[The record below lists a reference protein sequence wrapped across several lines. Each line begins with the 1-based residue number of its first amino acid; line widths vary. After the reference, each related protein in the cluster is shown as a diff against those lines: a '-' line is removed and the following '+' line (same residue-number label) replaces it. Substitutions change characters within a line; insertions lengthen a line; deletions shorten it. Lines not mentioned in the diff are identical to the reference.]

1 MKNGFAF
8 TWMLCGMLVTA
19 TAWGEPPATDG
30 RIVLPAPEVAAI
42 RRLPVTTGAIG
53 NTLVRGHTFADPTQ
67 TFMQLY
73 TSDMAVSPDGHVFLT
88 TPWEEGL
95 RAAGLY
101 KDGDALPEVTRL
113 GVNSGETVA
122 CGRGYVAYARWLS
135 GKEGRKNMLVVF
147 RRQSDGGIQAGS
159 GVTTELQGR
168 PHTVVGLAIDEVNER
183 IYFSDDDGV
192 HAMSLKTR
200 RPVPDFDVP
209 LPRAGRLCLDDDGRL
224 FVAQRAFPPGKTPLR
239 PLAAEPFGSPP
250 IDAEHGVAMAVATG
264 SIGFVP
270 ADRES
275 GFVGLDFGSPAR
287 VARLRLQGD
296 VGGEN
301 RFGEVRVQTSTLGR
315 DGPWTDAARYS
326 DRAFD
331 WPEEWL
337 TLDAKVPIRCLRV
350 MGPNLSLRRLEAHGP
365 VTFVPGGIFLCGP
378 TGAVENCG
386 IDIAQ
391 PSDLAWDPV
400 GRRLLV
406 ADEGPDHQI
415 HAFRHAGTGWE
426 RDPTFATSGR
436 LGIRGGRRAGA
447 GAERGMC
454 GDLRFERIRGIGVD
468 AKGDVYVCHVGDA
481 GMCQTRLECH
491 AADGR
496 LRWRL
501 DGTSFLDQVDD
512 DPTLLGD
519 VFSALN
525 RYRVDLRAPASSDWT
540 WVASTVDR
548 ARYPDDPRLNGSALT
563 YGFRQLHGHRF
574 LVTTTQHG
582 HLLNVLR
589 FVDDDQAA
597 IPSVVLSFRTTGLPW
612 PPHQP
617 LGFGPFIWR
626 DVDGDGQFAAAEYEK
641 ARRIQGD
648 ISFMNMDET
657 GDVWCIVNR
666 AGKRFLK
673 KLALAD
679 RLDEHGSPVWAW
691 DAPGNREWPIPAPLD
706 KPKARIGGLEVDGSG
721 GEVFLFGFPADQPG
735 ECGHNWPL
743 GRLALRCKVEGDEL
757 QVTHEAALLHNVV
770 LDEKPKDQ
778 AYAAALG
785 GDYLFVMWQQ
795 HFTVLVYRRTTL
807 ELVGRIDLGPQCLKP
822 LVDGASELCIQP
834 DGQGFV
840 LYSPHYVAN
849 AVHQRRWN
857 GRDQGWITP
866 PDLQAPRATEPALAW
881 PAADVGG
888 WILERRILG
897 SGGWGPWQPAATL
910 PAGTVAWTD
919 PDNSPTARA
928 YRLRATGADDAR
940 SDWSQT
946 VYIRPPR
953 EQ

>member
-1 MKNGFAF
+1 MKKITGMAW
-8 TWMLCGMLVTA
+8 TLCGLAVAA
-19 TAWGEPPATDG
+19 TAWGEPPATAE
-30 RIVLPAPEVAAI
+30 RVVLPAPEISAI

-53 NTLVRGHTFADPTQ
+53 NTLVRGHTFADSTQ

-73 TSDMAVSPDGHVFLT
+73 TGDMAVSPEGHVFLT
-88 TPWEEGL
+88 TAWEEGL
-95 RAAGLY
+95 RSAGLY
-101 KDGDALPEVTRL
+101 KDGDALPDVTRL
-113 GVNSGETVA
+113 GVNSGEAVA
-122 CGRGYVAYARWLS
+122 CSPGYVAYARWLS
-135 GKEGRKNMLVVF
+135 SKEGRKNMLVVF
-147 RRQSDGGIQAGS
+147 RRQADGAIRAGS

-168 PHTVVGLAIDEVNER
+168 PHTVVGLAIDEANDR

-192 HAMSLKTR
+192 HAISLAKR
-200 RPVPDFDVP
+200 RPAPEFDVP
-209 LPRAGRLCLDDDGRL
+209 LPRAGRLCLADGGL
-224 FVAQRAFPPGKTPLR
+224 FAAQKAFPAQKSPSQR
-239 PLAAEPFGSPP
+239 LAAEPFGSVPV
-250 IDAEHGVAMAVATG
+250 DGEHGVEMAVATG
-264 SIGFVP
+264 TIGFVP
-270 ADRES
+270 ADQES
-275 GFVGLDFGSPAR
+275 GFVGLDFGAPTR
-287 VARLRLQGD
+287 VARLRLMGD
-296 VGGEN
+296 VGGEA
-301 RFGEVRVQTSTLGR
+301 RFGEVRVQTSTIGR

-326 DRAFD
+326 DRAYA

-337 TLDAKVPIRCLRV
+337 TLDATVPIRCLRV
-350 MGPNLSLRRLEAHGP
+350 IGPKLSLHHLEAHGP
-365 VTFVPGGIFLCGP
+365 VEFVPGGVFFCSP

-386 IDIAQ
+386 IDDIAR

-400 GRRLLV
+400 ARRLLV

-415 HAFRHAGTGWE
+415 HAYRRGGTAWE

-436 LGIRGGRRAGA
+436 LGIRGGRRAGT
-447 GAERGMC
+447 GAERGIC
-454 GDLRFERIRGIGVD
+454 DDLRFERIRGIGID
-468 AKGDVYVCHVGDA
+468 AEGSVYVCHVGDA

-512 DPTLLGD
+512 DPSAPGE
-519 VFSALN
+519 VFSASN
-525 RYRVDLRAPASSDWT
+525 RYRIDLQAPASSDWK

-563 YGFRQLHGHRF
+563 YGVRRLHGRRF

-582 HLLNVLR
+582 QPLNVLR
-589 FVDDDQAA
+589 FVEDDQAA
-597 IPSVVLSFRTTGLPW
+597 IPSVVLSHRTTGLPW

-626 DVDGDGQFAAAEYEK
+626 DADGDGQFAAAEYEK

-648 ISFMNMDET
+648 VSFMNMDEA
-657 GDVWCIVNR
+657 GDVWCIINR
-666 AGKRFLK
+666 NGKRLLK

-679 RLDEHGSPVWAW
+679 RLDDHGSPVWAW
-691 DAPGNREWPIPAPLD
+691 DAPGNQEWPIPAPLD
-706 KPKARIGGLEVDGSG
+706 ASKARMGGLEVDGSR

-743 GRLALRCKVEGDEL
+743 GRLVLRCRIEGDDL
-757 QVTHEAALLHNVV
+757 RVTHEAALLHNVV

-795 HFTVLVYRRTTL
+795 HFTVLVYRRATL
-807 ELVGRIDLGPQCLKP
+807 DLVGRLDLGPQCLKP

-834 DGQGFV
+834 DGAGFV

-857 GRDQGWITP
+857 GRDQGWMPT
-866 PDLQAPRATEPALAW
+866 PDLQAPGATERSLAW
-881 PAADVGG
+881 PAADVSG
-888 WILERRILG
+888 WLIERRSLEM
-897 SGGWGPWQPAATL
+897 GGWGPWRPAATL
-910 PAGTVAWTD
+910 PPTTLAWTD
-919 PDNSPTARA
+919 PDASPAASA
-928 YRLRATGADDAR
+928 YRLRATGPNDTR
-940 SDWSQT
+940 SDWSAT
-946 VYIRPPR
+946 VYVRPAR
-953 EQ
+953 EP